1 MYPKARG
8 AHKTRKVWVAGF
20 GNEYR
25 EDDAAG
31 IILAR
36 KIHAFLAAR
45 DEVEALLCLEHQL
58 LPELAEELDVDVAIF
73 CDADTQIY
81 EDGFFI
87 REASP
92 DFRLKGFN
100 VHSMGPEWLLALADQ
115 VGRRP
120 RKAILVT
127 VSGERFDFS
136 DTPTPV
142 CLERVERAERA
153 FRDYW
158 AKIVCWNSIRR
169 CGENGKFV

>member
-1 MYPKARG
+1 MNFEARKAR
-8 AHKTRKVWVAGF
+8 KIWVGGF

-31 IILAR
+31 VILAR
-36 KIHAFLAAR
+36 KIHAFLAGRA
-45 DEVEALLCLEHQL
+45 EAEAFLSLEHQL

-73 CDADTQIY
+73 CDADTQLY
-81 EDGFFI
+81 EDGFSI

-92 DFRLKGFN
+92 NPRLDGFN
-100 VHSMGPEWLLALADQ
+100 IHSMGPEWLLALAAR

-120 RKAILVT
+120 KKAVLVT

-142 CLERVERAERA
+142 CLERIERAEKA
-153 FRDYW
+153 FRD
-158 AKIVCWNSIRR
+158 CWVKGKRR
-169 CGENGKFV
+169 

>member
-1 MYPKARG
+1 MHSKVR
-8 AHKTRKVWVAGF
+8 VWVAGF

-31 IILAR
+31 VITAR
-36 KIHAFLAAR
+36 KIHAFLAGCA
-45 DEVEALLCLEHQL
+45 DVEASLCLEHQL
-58 LPELAEELDVDVAIF
+58 LPELAEELDVDAAIF
-73 CDADTQIY
+73 CDADTQLY
-81 EDGFFI
+81 EDGFSI
-87 REASP
+87 REVSP

-115 VGRRP
+115 VGHGP

-127 VSGERFDFS
+127 ISGERFDFS

-142 CLERVERAERA
+142 CLERIENAEKA

-158 AKIVCWNSIRR
+158 MRNKRR
-169 CGENGKFV
+169 CGENGKFI